1 MKFTIQKQIK
11 KDNGN
16 HHTTPQMEHSSIY
29 ARGSTKFELPS
40 EKIDTETI
48 EREVLCDMWRVH
60 LQPFQKAQDPTLP
73 LPSGL

>member
-1 MKFTIQKQIK
+1 
-11 KDNGN
+11 
-16 HHTTPQMEHSSIY
+16 MEHSSIY
-29 ARGSTKFELPS
+29 ARDTTKFDLPP
-40 EKIDTETI
+40 ENIDTETI